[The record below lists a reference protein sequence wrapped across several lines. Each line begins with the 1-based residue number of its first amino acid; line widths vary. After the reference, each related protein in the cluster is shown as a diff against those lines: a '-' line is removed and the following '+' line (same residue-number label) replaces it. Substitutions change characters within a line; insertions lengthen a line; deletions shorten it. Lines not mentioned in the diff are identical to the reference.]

1 MADELLAARTTIVGT
16 LRKNKREIPPFFLD
30 IKQRPKPSSIF
41 GFHKSKVLVS
51 YVPNKKNKKNV
62 LMIST
67 LHNDDR
73 IDPTTGT
80 NAKPEIITFYNK
92 TKGGVDVVDRLKE
105 EYSVA
110 RVACRWPLR
119 LFFTIL
125 NIAGINSQIIYKE
138 NTGIIITRRD
148 YLKQLALQLIQPHI
162 QRRSTFQNISY
173 PLQQVIKRFVP
184 ESELPEEEKPS
195 GIARFAQDAKIA
207 RPKRAAFI
215 VKNFYVPSIVVHYVI
230 CVKLAYMTKINY
242 LYLV

>member
-1 MADELLAARTTIVGT
+1 
-16 LRKNKREIPPFFLD
+16 
-30 IKQRPKPSSIF
+30 
-41 GFHKSKVLVS
+41 
-51 YVPNKKNKKNV
+51 
-62 LMIST
+62 MIST

-148 YLKQLALQLIQPHI
+148 YLKQLALQLTQPHI
-162 QRRSTFQNISY
+162 QRRSTKKKHLPKYFISSSASDETFSTR
-173 PLQQVIKRFVP
+173 I
-184 ESELPEEEKPS
+184 
-195 GIARFAQDAKIA
+195 
-207 RPKRAAFI
+207 
-215 VKNFYVPSIVVHYVI
+215 
-230 CVKLAYMTKINY
+230 
-242 LYLV
+242 